1 LLFFGITE
9 LEAKIDFE
17 EKMDFC
23 LKRGFFDD
31 ARSKSESIQ

>member
-1 LLFFGITE
+1 MTE
-9 LEAKIDFE
+9 LEAKSILK

-31 ARSKSESIQ
+31 ALSKSESIQ